1 MGEWFKPAK
10 CGMFKMLVVV
20 WTLMSAA
27 AVSAQVPEIETIRA
41 RYVATLITEQNT
53 DQISGYVRKL
63 SKDGSWPDIDYK
75 DKDPADWD
83 LYNHVRR
90 LFAMAQ
96 AYRQP
101 DGALRG
107 NAHLRA
113 AIIRGLEHWLA
124 KGYTNGN
131 WFSNVIAV
139 PKPVADM
146 LVLMGD
152 DLPKNLGKEAIQK
165 VVSKAKGGGLT
176 GQNIVWVAEI
186 AFVRGLYEGD
196 QGALMRAR
204 KAVLGQIRVTTREGV
219 QPDWSYHLHGPLQQW
234 GSYGLAFASTV
245 MDWAK
250 LLQGTSLAISGDEME
265 ILRNYLLEGPTW
277 ITWRGRLD
285 LSGCGRRLKENV
297 QSDKGSAI
305 LNRVQWMGEID
316 EAHRATYEAR
326 LADNKEGAA
335 NTLVGHKHFWR
346 SDMTVHRR
354 PDWYASVK
362 MSSNRVRGT
371 ESINGVNL
379 QGLHLG
385 DGALYVHRTGD
396 EYRNILPVWDWHRLP
411 GTTCDQ
417 SIKDLVPSKKNTR
430 PPVDFVGGVSDGA
443 TGVAVFDFRRDALSA
458 RKAWF
463 FESDRIV
470 CLGAG
475 ITATE
480 GGPILT
486 SVQQS
491 LLQGPVVGSDGKI
504 PPGSRVLKSGAW
516 VHHAGIGYHI
526 LDAAKPVLRIS
537 QQTGTWQSVGKEVRD
552 AKPVTMDVFSL
563 WLDHGTK
570 PAGQTYAYVMF
581 PAATAADMPQLSRE
595 SGVSI
600 LSNTPDLQAIS
611 SGAGDQV
618 RAVFYSPGV
627 LAIGKGR
634 TLAADAPCLVTLDRG
649 RKQLFVAEPTQKLKA
664 LQLTIDGRTARVTL
678 PTDGDAG
685 RSVPV
690 AWPVE

>member
-1 MGEWFKPAK
+1 MKISD
-10 CGMFKMLVVV
+10 MFKMFVVV
-20 WTLMSAA
+20 WTLMSVTALSA
-27 AVSAQVPEIETIRA
+27 PVSEIETIRA
-41 RYVATLITEQNT
+41 RYVATLIEKQNK
-53 DQISGYVRKL
+53 DQISGYVRTL
-63 SKDGSWPDIDYK
+63 SKDGCWPDIDYK
-75 DKDPADWD
+75 DKDPANWD

-96 AYRQP
+96 AYCQP
-101 DGALRG
+101 DGELKG
-107 NAHLRA
+107 NADLRA

-139 PKPVADM
+139 PRPVADM
-146 LVLMGD
+146 LILMGD
-152 DLPKNLGKEAIQK
+152 DLPKNLGNEAIQK

-186 AFVRGLYEGD
+186 SFVRGLYEGD

-245 MDWAK
+245 MEWAK

-285 LSGCGRRLKENV
+285 LSGCGRRLKEDV
-297 QSDKGSAI
+297 QWDKGHVI
-305 LNRVQWMGEID
+305 LNRLARMCEID

-326 LADNKEGAA
+326 LTDNKEDGA
-335 NTLVGHKHFWR
+335 NKLVGNKHFWR

-385 DGALYVHRTGD
+385 DGALYVHHTGD
-396 EYRNILPVWDWHRLP
+396 EYRNILPAWDWHRLP

-417 SIKDLVPSKKNTR
+417 SIKDLVPSKKNTQ
-430 PPVDFVGGVSDGA
+430 PPVDFVGGVSDGIA
-443 TGVAVFDFRRDALSA
+443 GVAVFDYSRDALRA

-470 CLGAG
+470 CFGAG

-491 LLQGPVVGSDGKI
+491 LLQGPVIGPDGEI
-504 PPGSRVLKSGAW
+504 PPGTRELKAGSW
-516 VHHAGIGYHI
+516 VHHAGIGYQI

-537 QQTGTWQSVGKEVRD
+537 QQTGTWQTLTKEVRD
-552 AKPVTMDVFSL
+552 AKKLTMDVFSL

-581 PAATAADMPQLSRE
+581 PAATAADMPRLCGE
-595 SGVSI
+595 SGVSV
-600 LSNTPDLQAIS
+600 LSNTSDLQAIS
-611 SGAGDQV
+611 SGNGEQV
-618 RAVFYSPGV
+618 RAVFYRPGT

-634 TLAADAPCLVTLDRG
+634 TLAADAPCLVTLDRA
-649 RKQLFVAEPTQKLKA
+649 RKKLFVSEPTQKLEA
-664 LQLTIDGRTARVTL
+664 LQLTIDRRTARVTL
-678 PTDGDAG
+678 PTGGDAG
-685 RSVPV
+685 RSVSV
-690 AWPVE
+690 AWPTE